1 MSAKIFYP
9 SLKNL
14 EVVDLI
20 ILRFTEGSTNNE
32 VIIFK
37 SKNFIVHM
45 KIFTL
50 KKIKFEGGF
59 FCGKKMIKLNT
70 NLDHFSVGISF
81 GHLIN

>member
-1 MSAKIFYP
+1 MSAKIFYTRNHVDSFALVSFDKSNP

-37 SKNFIVHM
+37 SKNVCVHM
-45 KIFTL
+45 KMFT
-50 KKIKFEGGF
+50 
-59 FCGKKMIKLNT
+59 
-70 NLDHFSVGISF
+70 
-81 GHLIN
+81 